1 MANIRILSR
10 EDVIRVMEMQPVIDC
25 VEEVYRQK
33 SDGQTVVWPTTFYEF
48 DPGHADM
55 DIKSGYLP
63 QAKLYGHKTVSWF
76 EGNRDRGLPEL
87 TGLIA
92 VYSAETGLPIGI
104 LDASYITGIR
114 TGAAGRHRGQVPGPG
129 GLPEP
134 CAGGLRRPGP
144 LSDRGHEDPLPGAAE
159 DHRGE
164 CADAGP
170 RRPLHRGAA
179 PNAGGPVR
187 AWTSRASRWPRPGI
201 WRPRSPTRTSW

>member
-10 EDVIRVMEMQPVIDC
+10 EDVIRVTEMQPIIDC

-76 EGNRDRGLPEL
+76 EANQDRGLPDL

-114 TGAAGRHRGQVPGPG
+114 TGAAGAIGARYLARADSQNLVLVGSGSQALFQIAAMKTLFP
-129 GLPEP
+129 
-134 CAGGLRRPGP
+134 GLRKIT
-144 LSDRGHEDPLPGAAE
+144 
-159 DHRGE
+159 
-164 CADAGP
+164 
-170 RRPLHRGAA
+170 
-179 PNAGGPVR
+179 
-187 AWTSRASRWPRPGI
+187 W
-201 WRPRSPTRTSW
+201 